1 MTTSASSTHSLLDL
15 DAVRI
20 DTVQA
25 LRLPAS
31 IALRR
36 RLLPFAVH
44 EGHVWLAS
52 QHHENEAGLRTLQR
66 YFESPLRVVRAE
78 PGSLSRALEKL
89 YRDTPLAGASTLSR
103 YTERGAAAA
112 TTENTDGESDATQLA
127 NEILR
132 AAMLRQASDIHF
144 NPGEKELRIRLRV
157 DGMLEEA
164 YRLPMSVHG
173 GLLNRFKI
181 IAGLNIA
188 ERRASQDGAFR
199 HNEGGARG
207 LVVDVRVATIPTRH
221 GERLTLRLL
230 AVDSSRFSLS
240 ALGMSAA
247 HHAMFS
253 DAIAKPHGL
262 ILLTGPTGSGK
273 TTTLY
278 AALREL
284 IAAEVQNIITIEDPI
299 ENEIPGLVQVE
310 VDSADKVNFASAL
323 RSMLRHDPDVV
334 MIGEIRDRETADI
347 AIKAALTGHLVFSS
361 LHTNSAAGAVVRLA
375 EMGVERFL
383 IASTLRLA
391 VAQRLVRKCCGH
403 CLQPRAIRMD
413 EAALLAQP
421 GLQGKECFEP
431 SGCLYCA
438 GRGYT
443 GRMGLFEMLPVDE
456 EWSQTI
462 AQGADEAA
470 LTERMRQRG
479 LPLLVHDAA
488 EKLRSGSVSMPD
500 VRSAVTVW

>member
-1 MTTSASSTHSLLDL
+1 MTAASHSTPALLDL

-20 DTVQA
+20 DSVQA

-44 EGHVWLAS
+44 EGHVWLAC
-52 QHHENEAGLRTLQR
+52 QHRDDDAALRTLQR
-66 YFESPLRVVRAE
+66 YFEHPLRAVMAE
-78 PGSLSRALEKL
+78 PASLGRALDRL
-89 YRDTPLAGASTLSR
+89 YRDAPQAGASTLTR
-103 YTERGAAAA
+103 YTERGQTASA
-112 TTENTDGESDATQLA
+112 ESEDGESDATQLA

-132 AAMLRQASDIHF
+132 AGMLRQASDIHF
-144 NPGEKELRIRLRV
+144 NPGEKELQVRLRV
-157 DGMLEEA
+157 DGVLEDA

-199 HNEGGARG
+199 HSEAGARG
-207 LVVDVRVATIPTRH
+207 MVVDVRVATIPTRH

-247 HHAMFS
+247 HHGMFS
-253 DAIAKPHGL
+253 DAISKPHGL

-323 RSMLRHDPDVV
+323 RSVLRHDPDVV

-347 AIKAALTGHLVFSS
+347 AIKAALTGHLVFST

-391 VAQRLVRKCCGH
+391 VAQRLVRKCCTH
-403 CLQPRAIRMD
+403 CIEPRPIRVE

-421 GLQGKECFEP
+421 ELQGQDCFEP
-431 SGCLYCA
+431 RGCLYCA
-438 GRGYT
+438 GRGFV
-443 GRMGLFEMLPVDE
+443 GRMGLFEMLPIDE
-456 EWSQTI
+456 QWSQAI
-462 AQGADEAA
+462 AKGADEAA
-470 LTERMRQRG
+470 LNELMRLRG

-488 EKLRSGSVSMPD
+488 EKLRSGSVTMND

>member
-1 MTTSASSTHSLLDL
+1 MTAASHSTPALLDL

-20 DTVQA
+20 DSVQA

-44 EGHVWLAS
+44 EGHVWLAC
-52 QHHENEAGLRTLQR
+52 QHHDDEAALRTLQR
-66 YFESPLRVVRAE
+66 YFEHPLRAVMAD
-78 PGSLSRALEKL
+78 PASLGRALDKL
-89 YRDTPLAGASTLSR
+89 YRDAPQAGASTLTR
-103 YTERGAAAA
+103 YTERGQTAASA
-112 TTENTDGESDATQLA
+112 ESEDGESDATQLA

-132 AAMLRQASDIHF
+132 AGMLRQASDIHF
-144 NPGEKELRIRLRV
+144 NPGEKELQVRLRV
-157 DGMLEEA
+157 DGVLEDA

-199 HNEGGARG
+199 HIEAGARG
-207 LVVDVRVATIPTRH
+207 MVVDVRVATIPTRH

-247 HHAMFS
+247 HHGMFS
-253 DAIAKPHGL
+253 DAISKPHGL

-323 RSMLRHDPDVV
+323 RSVLRHDPDVV

-347 AIKAALTGHLVFSS
+347 AIKAALTGHLVFST

-391 VAQRLVRKCCGH
+391 VAQRLVRKCCTH
-403 CLQPRAIRMD
+403 CIEPRPIRVE

-421 GLQGKECFEP
+421 ELQGQDCFEP
-431 SGCLYCA
+431 RGCLYCA
-438 GRGYT
+438 GRGFV
-443 GRMGLFEMLPVDE
+443 GRMGLFEMLPIDE
-456 EWSQTI
+456 QWSQAI
-462 AQGADEAA
+462 AKGADEAA
-470 LTERMRQRG
+470 LNELMRLRG

-488 EKLRSGSVSMPD
+488 EKLRSGSVTMND

>member
-1 MTTSASSTHSLLDL
+1 MTSSAPAPPALLDL

-52 QHHENEAGLRTLQR
+52 QHREDESGLRTLQR
-66 YFESPLRVVRAE
+66 YFEHPLRAVTAD
-78 PGSLSRALEKL
+78 PASLNRALDKL
-89 YRDTPLAGASTLSR
+89 FRDSTQAGAGMLSR
-103 YTERGAAAA
+103 YTERGAAA
-112 TTENTDGESDATQLA
+112 TTAENTDGDSDATQLA
-127 NEILR
+127 NDILR

-144 NPGEKELRIRLRV
+144 NPGEKELCVRLRV
-157 DGMLEEA
+157 DGVLEEA

-188 ERRASQDGAFR
+188 ERRAPQDGAFR
-199 HNEGGARG
+199 HKEGG
-207 LVVDVRVATIPTRH
+207 VVDVRVATIPTRH

-230 AVDSSRFSLS
+230 AVDSRRFSLTS
-240 ALGMSAA
+240 LGMSAG

-253 DAIAKPHGL
+253 AAIAKPHGL

-310 VDSADKVNFASAL
+310 VDSADKVSFAGAL

-347 AIKAALTGHLVFSS
+347 AIKAALTGHLVFST

-403 CLQPRAIRMD
+403 CLQPREIRTE

-421 GLQGKECFEP
+421 ELTGQACFEP
-431 SGCLYCA
+431 AGCLYCA

-443 GRMGLFEMLPVDE
+443 GRMGLFEMLPIDE
-456 EWSQTI
+456 EWSQAI
-462 AQGADEAA
+462 AEGADEAA
-470 LTERMRQRG
+470 LTERMRHRG
-479 LPLLVHDAA
+479 LPLLVNDAA
-488 EKLRSGSVSMPD
+488 GKLCSGSVSMSD